1 MTRSYPSDQAAERP
15 GPPQRKPGH
24 FAAMVGGLLA
34 GAPGY
39 AFPVIA
45 TFGLLYAIIWSKV
58 AT

>member
-1 MTRSYPSDQAAERP
+1 
-15 GPPQRKPGH
+15 
-24 FAAMVGGLLA
+24 MVGGLLA

-45 TFGLLYAIIWSKV
+45 TCGLLYAIIWSKV